1 MADRSLLRQ
10 LEQIRR
16 SATYDD
22 AVVGAT
28 TSDVAEPTV
37 SGSLEGDL
45 NVLRTLVKS
54 MKGTT
59 NWYDDLGKYF
69 DPTNTTSGT
78 AETKDLK
85 LSNLKNNTLDA
96 KTVIVAVTDDNAGA
110 GYTVSGT
117 SAGVLVNVATAYATP
132 TNITG
137 LPIFASTANAG
148 SYWDE
153 GGNDRVVRVDI
164 VNMATDTEVQ
174 DSSGNTI
181 YAKMIDGADNGGTG
195 TGVDV
200 YMAFYANGS
209 TCDLT
214 TVSGGT
220 PATIKFIYPVRK
232 QMSAMNEWDW
242 MRTNFISS
250 WEGDVELM
258 EDIQNLWAFVGATDG
273 DMSPQSWTDATS
285 NFVLSSNPDNLRTAV
300 DLINTALGNRDYTNG
315 NYLTD
320 GQSITASLDA
330 LNVQLKTAMNSID
343 NTSGDK
349 YVESVATLIAK
360 NTLHALPAG
369 LTYTPESTAGQEG
382 KNMDV
387 YVDGQLLAADTGA
400 SGANADRD
408 YGETTASGITFRFAV
423 QAGRNITYNIRK

>member
-22 AVVGAT
+22 AVTDVN

-37 SGSLEGDL
+37 SGSLEADL
-45 NVLRTLVKS
+45 NVLRTLVKG

-85 LSNLKNNTLDA
+85 LSNLKNNTLDS
-96 KTVIVAVTDDNAGA
+96 KTVIVAVTDDNSGS

-137 LPIFASTANAG
+137 LPIFASTANTG

-174 DSSGNTI
+174 DASGNTI

-209 TCDLT
+209 TCDLA

-220 PATIKFIYPVRK
+220 PATVKFVYPVRK

-250 WEGDVELM
+250 WDGDVELM
-258 EDIQNLWAFVGATDG
+258 EDIQNLWAFIGSTDG
-273 DMSPQSWTDATS
+273 TEDASWTNTTS
-285 NFVLSSNPDNLRTAV
+285 SFVLASNPDNLRAAI
-300 DLINTALGNRDYTNG
+300 DLINTAIGSRDFTND

-320 GQSITASLDA
+320 GQSLTASLDA
-330 LNVQLKTAMNSID
+330 LNVQLKTAMNDIA
-343 NTSGDK
+343 NISGDK
-349 YVESVATLIAK
+349 YVESVAVTIVK
-360 NTLHALPAG
+360 NTEHTLPAG
-369 LTYTPESTAGQEG
+369 LTYTPISTAGQEG

-387 YVDGQLLAADTGA
+387 YIDGQLLAADTGVA
-400 SGANADRD
+400 GVNADRD
-408 YGETTASGITFRFAV
+408 YGETTTSGITFRFNV